1 MPDISP
7 LPPPAKVLQLH
18 HYAYRARDAEETRHF
33 YEDILGLPL
42 YHLIQSNHVP
52 STGEYCPYTHFFFR
66 LNDGSFIAFFDLG
79 DDTAALPSANTPA
92 WVNHIAFRVESIQAL
107 EDSKTRLQAHGI
119 EVLGITDH
127 RIFKS
132 IYFFDPNGIRL
143 ELSAQVATPEQMHS
157 ESLDVR
163 AQLDAWT
170 VQKRER
176 NQQRG

>member
-1 MPDISP
+1 
-7 LPPPAKVLQLH
+7 
-18 HYAYRARDAEETRHF
+18 
-33 YEDILGLPL
+33 
-42 YHLIQSNHVP
+42 
-52 STGEYCPYTHFFFR
+52 
-66 LNDGSFIAFFDLG
+66 
-79 DDTAALPSANTPA
+79 LPSANTPA

-143 ELSAQVATPEQMHS
+143 ELSAQVAPPEQMHS

>member
-1 MPDISP
+1 MSVPAP
-7 LPPPAKVLQLH
+7 AAPPVLGLH
-18 HYAYRARDAEETRHF
+18 HYAYRAKDAEETRHF

-42 YHLIQSNHVP
+42 YHWIQNDHVP
-52 STGEYCPYTHFFFR
+52 STCEYCPYTHFFFR

-107 EDSKTRLQAHGI
+107 ENSKTRLQAHGI

-143 ELSAQVATPEQMHS
+143 ELSAQVAPPEQMHS

-176 NQQRG
+176 NHQRG